1 MLTFCFVFSDQDQ
14 VDSVL
19 SSLSLGEK
27 EVVLAPINDSTDP
40 SEPES
45 GSHWSLL
52 VYCRHDGRF
61 CHYDSLG
68 GSNDERAE
76 AMAGKLGPSLG
87 CSEGNTRV
95 TRVKQMPRQANG
107 CDCVSDFRSLSLAT
121 LLPALLFAG

>member
-1 MLTFCFVFSDQDQ
+1 M
-14 VDSVL
+14 L

-87 CSEGNTRV
+87 CSEGGARV
-95 TRVKQMPRQANG
+95 TRVKQMPRQGNG